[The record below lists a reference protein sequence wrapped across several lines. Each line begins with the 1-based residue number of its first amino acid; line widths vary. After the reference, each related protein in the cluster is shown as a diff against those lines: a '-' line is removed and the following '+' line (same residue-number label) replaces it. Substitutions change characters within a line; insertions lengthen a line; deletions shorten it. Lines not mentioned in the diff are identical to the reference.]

1 MGGAK
6 RYPSKPAVA
15 MGFASLY
22 PSYASFGDL
31 PVGQSHSASHMHVCR
46 GVLSFTTCGRT
57 EEECDDIA
65 PSSLTG
71 GPSAISAFSREN
83 FIATM
88 RRYRIRKNKMDL
100 GLKGRNA
107 VVLGGTRGIGRA
119 IADTLAGEGAGVAV
133 CARNA
138 DQVAGTVAE
147 LQAKGVKATG
157 APLDITDA
165 AALKSWIADVARELG
180 SVDLLFSNAG
190 AMAQGG
196 DPASW
201 EQNFRL
207 DVLGAVHAFDAAKPF
222 LEASGERSGDAAF
235 VIISSISAAQADVA
249 SSYGPIK
256 AALIHMAKGLARQY
270 AKKKIRVNVVSP
282 GTVYFKGGVW
292 NMIEQNMPERYN
304 DAMKRNPT
312 GRMATPQEIAS
323 AAVFLASPV
332 SGFTTGSN
340 LVVDGAI
347 SNRVNF

>member
-6 RYPSKPAVA
+6 RYPSKPAVVA

-22 PSYASFGDL
+22 QSYASFGDL
-31 PVGQSHSASHMHVCR
+31 PVGQSNSASHMHVYR
-46 GVLSFTTCGRT
+46 GVLPLTTCGRT

-65 PSSLTG
+65 PSLME

-119 IADTLAGEGAGVAV
+119 IADTLAGEGAGVAGG
-133 CARNA
+133 ARNA

-157 APLDITDA
+157 ASVDITDA
-165 AALKSWIADVARELG
+165 AALKSWIAGVARELG
-180 SVDLLFSNAG
+180 GVDMLFSNAG

-201 EQNFRL
+201 EQNFKL
-207 DVLGAVHAFDAAKPF
+207 DVLGAVNAFEAAQPL
-222 LEASGERSGDAAF
+222 LETSGEKTGDAAF
-235 VIISSISAAQADVA
+235 IIISSISAAQADAA

-270 AKKKIRVNVVSP
+270 AGKKIRVNVVSP
-282 GTVYFKGGVW
+282 GTVYFRGGIW
-292 NMIEQNMPERYN
+292 NMVEQNMPKRYQ
-304 DAMKRNPT
+304 DALARNPT
-312 GRMATPQEIAS
+312 GRMATPQEIAN
-323 AAVFLASPV
+323 AAVFLASPA
-332 SGFTTGSN
+332 SSFTTGSN

>member
-1 MGGAK
+1 
-6 RYPSKPAVA
+6 
-15 MGFASLY
+15 
-22 PSYASFGDL
+22 
-31 PVGQSHSASHMHVCR
+31 
-46 GVLSFTTCGRT
+46 
-57 EEECDDIA
+57 
-65 PSSLTG
+65 
-71 GPSAISAFSREN
+71 
-83 FIATM
+83 
-88 RRYRIRKNKMDL
+88 MDL
-100 GLKGRNA
+100 GLKGKNA
-107 VVLGGTRGIGRA
+107 IVLGGTRGIGRA
-119 IADTLAGEGAGVAV
+119 IAATLAGEGANVAV

-138 DQVAGTVAE
+138 DQVAATVAE
-147 LQAKGVKATG
+147 LKASGIKSTG
-157 APLDITDA
+157 GAVDVTDG
-165 AALKSWIADVARELG
+165 AALKSWIEAAAKELG
-180 SVDLLFSNAG
+180 GIDLLFSNAG

-207 DVLGAVHAFDAAKPF
+207 DVLGAVHAFEAARPF
-222 LEASGERSGDAAF
+222 LEAGGEKSGDAAF
-235 VIISSISAAQADVA
+235 VIISSISAAQADAA

-292 NMIEQNMPERYN
+292 EMIEKNMPERYN

-312 GRMATPQEIAS
+312 GRMATPQDIAN

>member
-1 MGGAK
+1 
-6 RYPSKPAVA
+6 
-15 MGFASLY
+15 
-22 PSYASFGDL
+22 
-31 PVGQSHSASHMHVCR
+31 
-46 GVLSFTTCGRT
+46 
-57 EEECDDIA
+57 
-65 PSSLTG
+65 
-71 GPSAISAFSREN
+71 
-83 FIATM
+83 
-88 RRYRIRKNKMDL
+88 MDL
-100 GLKGRNA
+100 GLKGKNA
-107 VVLGGTRGIGRA
+107 IVLGGTRGIGRA
-119 IADTLAGEGAGVAV
+119 IAATLAGEGANVAV

-138 DQVAGTVAE
+138 DQVAATVAE
-147 LQAKGVKATG
+147 LKASGINATG
-157 APLDITDA
+157 GTVDVTDG
-165 AALKSWIADVARELG
+165 AALKGWIEAAAKELG
-180 SVDLLFSNAG
+180 GIDLLFSNAG
-190 AMAQGG
+190 AMAQGH

-207 DVLGAVHAFDAAKPF
+207 DVLGAVHAFDAARPF
-222 LEASGERSGDAAF
+222 LETSGAGSGDAAF
-235 VIISSISAAQADVA
+235 VIISSISAAQADTA

-292 NMIEQNMPERYN
+292 EMIEKNMPERYQ